1 MNELSTLPVAQ
12 DQVVAERIP
21 LGPSRRRIL
30 ITGGVVVVAAAT
42 TAACGSSTPAASS
55 TTPAAPTDAGA
66 QSPSASVAAGA
77 AVEAPIADIAVGG
90 GMIYADQKVVVTQPA
105 AGDFKA
111 FSAVCTHKGC
121 TVSKVADGLIT
132 CACHGSQFSIEDGSV
147 QTGPASAP
155 LPSLAVAVS
164 GDTVTVA

>member
-1 MNELSTLPVAQ
+1 MSELNTLPVAP
-12 DQVVAERIP
+12 DQVTAERIP

-30 ITGGVVVVAAAT
+30 ITGGVVVIATAA
-42 TAACGSSTPAASS
+42 TAACGSSTPEASS

-66 QSPSASVAAGA
+66 QSPSASVDAGTG
-77 AVEAPIADIAVGG
+77 VEAPIADIAVGG
-90 GMIYADQKVVVTQPA
+90 GVIYADQKVVVTQPT

-121 TVSKVADGLIT
+121 TVSTVTDGLIT

-147 QTGPASAP
+147 TTGPATAP
-155 LPSLAVAVS
+155 LPTLPVS
-164 GDTVTVA
+164 VTDDTVTVA